1 MTRRAHIAMV
11 SIPAISHVLPSL
23 EVIRE
28 LVARGHRVTY
38 ANDPQLE
45 EVVTGAGAEF
55 VGYTTTLPIDEHTH
69 DWPDD
74 PIAAMDLF
82 LDDAIA
88 MLPQLRSA
96 YENDRPD
103 LFLIDISGTAA
114 RVLAE
119 QWGLPVVQLSPT
131 YVPWD
136 GIEEEVG
143 APLRQLPGADAYV
156 RKYRGWLTENGIA
169 VPTDPDVYFLQPPTR
184 TLALIPRA
192 MQPHAHTVDT
202 DLVTFVGPCVGD
214 RSEQGTWSRPAGVE
228 NVLLISFG
236 SAITNQPDFYRECLS
251 AFGDLPGWHV
261 VLQIGR
267 DLDPDDLG
275 DIPDNV
281 EVHPWVPQVS
291 ILEQADAFITHAG
304 MGGSSE
310 GLYCGVPMIAVPQ
323 MTDGFSNA
331 DHLVEAGVA
340 RRVDNEEA
348 TAEKLRSTLLELT
361 ADPKVAE
368 CCAAARR
375 ELREEGGTQRAA
387 DTIEGMLT

>member
-1 MTRRAHIAMV
+1 MV

-38 ANDPQLE
+38 ANDPQME

-55 VGYTTTLPIDEHTH
+55 VGYSTTLPIEEHTH

-74 PIAAMDLF
+74 PVAAMDIF

-88 MLPQLRSA
+88 MLPQLRAA
-96 YENDRPD
+96 YEDDRPD
-103 LFLIDISGTAA
+103 LFLLDIAGLPA
-114 RVLAE
+114 RILAE
-119 QWGLPVVQLSPT
+119 QWNLPAVQLSPT
-131 YVPWD
+131 YVAWD
-136 GIEEEVG
+136 GIEDEVG
-143 APLRQLPGADAYV
+143 AHLKQLPGADAHIK
-156 RKYRGWLTENGIA
+156 KYRAWLTEYGVEVSA
-169 VPTDPDVYFLQPPTR
+169 APDAFFAQPPTR

-192 MQPHAHTVDT
+192 MQPHAEGVDPE
-202 DLVTFVGPCVGD
+202 LVTFVGPCIGD
-214 RSEQGTWSRPAGVE
+214 RSEQGTWTRPAGAE

-267 DLDPDDLG
+267 ELDPADLG

-323 MTDGFSNA
+323 MTDGFNNA

-340 RRVDNEEA
+340 RRLDNDEA
-348 TAEKLRSTLLELT
+348 TAETLRSTLLELT
-361 ADPKVAE
+361 SDPQVAE
-368 CCAAARR
+368 SCAAARR

-387 DTIEGMLT
+387 DIIEKMLT